1 MGLLANST
9 FNKLPKV
16 LARALAKYV
25 TFYLNHLPWNSGV
38 SKTLSPAYIMSGQ
51 QIDNKNHCQLEFLE
65 FVHVHNRTDN
75 TIKPRTS
82 PALNL
87 GPTGNEQGTHRFY
100 NLASGRVVHRLHW
113 TCVPMPE
120 GVEDSIHKLAKK
132 EAMTGELNFED
143 EDYDTLY
150 VPDPIDPLGHPLSI
164 QLMVQD

>member
-1 MGLLANST
+1 MDEFEELELAMVFVVKPLST
-9 FNKLPKV
+9 
-16 LARALAKYV
+16 
-25 TFYLNHLPWNSGV
+25 
-38 SKTLSPAYIMSGQ
+38 
-51 QIDNKNHCQLEFLE
+51 
-65 FVHVHNRTDN
+65 HNICR
-75 TIKPRTS
+75 R
-82 PALNL
+82 
-87 GPTGNEQGTHRFY
+87 PTGNEQGTNRFY

-143 EDYDTLY
+143 EDYDTVY